1 MKLQYDSEM
10 VGFLS
15 LLPSAKLKIEKQM
28 NNISHLSG
36 KWCFRPSAMRGRF
49 TTKIRRCSGFCLHM
63 RSFAGQSVPTKS
75 RLILI
80 LVSHYSTQPCN
91 LLNPAQLQRPLYKG
105 QIKPASYKFCS
116 PQVLSITR
124 FPLLRHQ
131 RAQNRI
137 CQWIHLHAFGESLL
151 VWCSRSDHI
160 F

>member
-1 MKLQYDSEM
+1 MIFTKT
-10 VGFLS
+10 
-15 LLPSAKLKIEKQM
+15 AKLKIEKQM

-75 RLILI
+75 KLIFI
-80 LVSHYSTQPCN
+80 LVSHYSTQ
-91 LLNPAQLQRPLYKG
+91 PLYKG

-137 CQWIHLHAFGESLL
+137 CQWIHLHACGESLL

-160 F
+160 S